1 VARQA
6 PYDTHFMDTL
16 EFSTSGRRWQAELH
30 CPFDLAITMEFD
42 GPQPRFFASSGAVAV
57 PLRAGAFTGD
67 VAAGASCMCGVHTLA
82 PHCHGTHTECVGH
95 LTGDG
100 THVAALTPIPPAL
113 AAVVTVRPG
122 PLGLISHDRPRLIA
136 ATDLVITRAMLAAA
150 AAAWAGDPWTALVVR
165 TMPNEPAKTH
175 RHYEG
180 PCPAPYF
187 TADAMNWIVERGVTS
202 LVVDLPSLD
211 RAEDGGGLIAHHVYW
226 GLAPGVRDAQL
237 ARRGHALVTEL
248 AYVPATAADG
258 LYLLD
263 LQVPAFGAD
272 AAPSR
277 PVIYPLLELA
287 P

>member
-1 VARQA
+1 
-6 PYDTHFMDTL
+6 MDTL
-16 EFSTSGRRWQAELH
+16 EFSRSGRRWRAELH
-30 CPFDLAITMEFD
+30 SLFDLAITMEFD
-42 GPQPRFFASSGAVAV
+42 GPQPRFFAASGATTE

-67 VAAGASCMCGVHTLA
+67 VAGGASCMCAVHTLS

-95 LTGDG
+95 LTGDA
-100 THVAALTPIPPAL
+100 THVAALTPVAPAL

-122 PLGLISHDRPRLIA
+122 PLGLISHDRPRLSA
-136 ATDLVITRAMLAAA
+136 PTDAVITRAMLAEA

-165 TMPNEPAKTH
+165 TLPNEPAKAH
-175 RHYEG
+175 RQYEG

-187 TADAMNWIVERGVTS
+187 TADAMHWVVEHAVTS

-211 RAEDGGGLIAHHVYW
+211 RADDGGGLVAHRTYW
-226 GLAPGVRDAQL
+226 GLAPGVRDARL
-237 ARRGHALVTEL
+237 ARRGRALVTEL
-248 AYVPATAADG
+248 AYVPAAAADG

-277 PVIYPLLELA
+277 PVIYPLQELA
-287 P
+287 S